1 MTWLPE
7 TAAGDGATP
16 LGECFGLRPAAYD
29 RFRELYGGLWDPAVI
44 DPRIL
49 ELCRLRIGTILGSDA
64 ERAIRYSDGADAGV
78 TEADVAELPQWPTS
92 PAFSTCERACIEFA
106 EQYVMDPHELTD
118 AQFTVLHEHLD
129 DPALATLTLAVAMF
143 DALTRFRL
151 ALGVGPVG
159 PEPTLVPGPGLTPAS
174 LP

>member
-7 TAAGDGATP
+7 NAPGATP
-16 LGECFGLRPAAYD
+16 LDRCFALRPAAYD

-49 ELCRLRIGTILGSDA
+49 ELCRLRVATILGSES
-64 ERAIRYSDGADAGV
+64 ERAIRFEDAAAAGV
-78 TEADVAELPQWPTS
+78 TEADVAELPRWPTS
-92 PAFSTCERACIEFA
+92 TAFSDCERACIEFA

-118 AQFTVLHEHLD
+118 AHFGALHEHLD
-129 DPALATLTLAVAMF
+129 APALATLTLAVAMF

-151 ALGVGPVG
+151 ALGVEPVG
-159 PEPTLVPGPGLTPAS
+159 PEPTLVPGPGAVPAS

>member
-1 MTWLPE
+1 VTWLPDV
-7 TAAGDGATP
+7 AAGDTP
-16 LGECFGLRPAAYD
+16 LDRVFGLRPDAYD

-44 DPRIL
+44 DPRVL

-64 ERAIRYSDGADAGV
+64 ERAVRFADGRAAGV
-78 TEADVAELPQWPTS
+78 TETEVAALPHWPST
-92 PAFSTCERACIEFA
+92 PAFRDAERAAVAFA

-118 AQFTVLHEHLD
+118 DHFAALHAHFDES
-129 DPALATLTLAVAMF
+129 AIATLCLAVAMF

-151 ALGVGPVG
+151 ALGVEPIG
-159 PEPTLVPGPGLTPAS
+159 PEPTPVPGPGLHPAS